1 MVLNRMKYERLNKAR
16 TVWEALLCFSA
27 PAETRSGCELK
38 VHTVGTIEQVGESPP
53 ATHVLRMACHLT
65 SVPGTGPVPSPGR
78 RGGEGVVMLSP
89 RSHRLNRSSEK
100 KDTNHCLEC
109 AITALR
115 RHL

>member
-1 MVLNRMKYERLNKAR
+1 MKYERLNKAR

-38 VHTVGTIEQVGESPP
+38 VPTVGTIEQVGESPP